1 MHRRLYQPSAAERR
15 SGQILSVFFFKDT
28 FIITAAKIEPLT
40 AAPALRVPSL
50 SDSSDSCSCT
60 AYILFFFFAP
70 LETKELLAL
79 LDVEGFCFFSSSFF
93 APPFLLLNQKNG
105 LTVCKTRN
113 ETCLTL
119 PGGAVNPLQWAEL
132 SFICLGFGSEFLFF
146 AILLLVDV
154 RGEEEKKHVSWLMP
168 WFWRS
173 ELQN

>member
-15 SGQILSVFFFKDT
+15 SGQILSVFCFFKDT

-60 AYILFFFFAP
+60 AYMLFFSFFFLRLSRPKNSWRCLMWKAF
-70 LETKELLAL
+70 
-79 LDVEGFCFFSSSFF
+79 VFCFFFLLLFSPPP
-93 APPFLLLNQKNG
+93 PPFLLLNQKNG

-113 ETCLTL
+113 ETCLAL

-132 SFICLGFGSEFLFF
+132 SFICLGFGSEFFFFCYF
-146 AILLLVDV
+146 AI
-154 RGEEEKKHVSWLMP
+154 S
-168 WFWRS
+168 
-173 ELQN
+173 